1 MIAWVDLETT
11 GLSLKCSIIEL
22 ACIITDNNF
31 KEVDSYETLIRP
43 PLGCWI
49 EKGAYDMHVKSGLW
63 SLAKKAPPGGIH
75 RVEKEFSSFLDFF
88 YTEKMVLAG
97 SSVHFDRGFIEKWLP
112 KSASYLHYRNFD
124 VSSVKQFVHYS
135 YGVPLEELPARKSES
150 KHRAMDDIRASI
162 DAAKWFKEHL
172 QFVK

>member
-97 SSVHFDRGFIEKWLP
+97 FSVHFDRGFIEKWLP

-124 VSSVKQFVHYS
+124 VSSSLFITLTVSLLKNYLLVKANPS
-135 YGVPLEELPARKSES
+135 IELWTTLEPQSMLQNGS
-150 KHRAMDDIRASI
+150 KNTCNS
-162 DAAKWFKEHL
+162 
-172 QFVK
+172 